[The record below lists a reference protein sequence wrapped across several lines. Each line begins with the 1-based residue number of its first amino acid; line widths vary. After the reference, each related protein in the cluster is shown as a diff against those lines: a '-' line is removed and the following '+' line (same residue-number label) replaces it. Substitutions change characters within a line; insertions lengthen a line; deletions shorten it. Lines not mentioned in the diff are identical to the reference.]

1 MLFSYSLGGKTYD
14 GNYAGL
20 TGVGSSGASAL
31 HKDLL
36 NAWSQK
42 PDGIADHTVGSS
54 NLTYIGADNIIDPNG
69 IPQLNTSY
77 NSYSNSA
84 SSRYIVNNNYLIFK
98 NLNLSY
104 DLPDSWVRTMKLQN
118 LNIGVS
124 VDNVFIAT
132 KRKGINPQYN
142 FSGGQGQYFVPSR
155 VYSFQLTAK
164 F

>member
-1 MLFSYSLGGKTYD
+1 MPTVSLFSTSVEK
-14 GNYAGL
+14 
-20 TGVGSSGASAL
+20 VF
-31 HKDLL
+31 
-36 NAWSQK
+36 
-42 PDGIADHTVGSS
+42 
-54 NLTYIGADNIIDPNG
+54 IGAGNIIDPNG

-132 KRKGINPQYN
+132 NEK
-142 FSGGQGQYFVPSR
+142 V
-155 VYSFQLTAK
+155 
-164 F
+164 